1 MRTKTQTLQVVA
13 QDIDGISVSAT
24 DVSSPWAD
32 LVLGGA
38 LATTD
43 PYNGDAYVDFS
54 LKTNFCPLVNF
65 TTGATGSVAVAT
77 IIGLDQYGAPQTE
90 DVTMPGATANVS
102 SLKPFGR
109 IDQITIDGDYT
120 NLEVGVRDE
129 IDQFGK
135 WVVFDTYANPFEV
148 YLDLF
153 KETDGSTL
161 TIELTSDPDIWVAG
175 SNFDV
180 GVYNATTA
188 PFAAGILNSVDGPMS
203 GDGPFLAARLRHTA
217 GTVGKWRARF
227 VQSGG
232 GRGR

>member
-1 MRTKTQTLQVVA
+1 MRAKTQTLEVVA

-54 LKTNFCPLVNF
+54 LKTNLCPLITF
-65 TTGATGSVAVAT
+65 TLGTTGSVADAT

-90 DVTMPGATANVS
+90 VVTMPGA
-102 SLKPFGR
+102 SLSVDSTKPFSR
-109 IDQITIDGDYT
+109 INQITMDGDYT
-120 NLEVGVRDE
+120 NLEVGVKDGV
-129 IDQFGK
+129 DQFGK

-153 KETDGSTL
+153 MVTTGSTL
-161 TIELTSDPDIWVAG
+161 TIELTSDPNIWVAG

-180 GVYNATTA
+180 DTYDATTS
-188 PFAAGILNSVDGPMS
+188 PFAAGLTASADGKIS
-203 GDGPFLAARLRHTA
+203 ADGPFIAARLRHTA
-217 GTVGKWRARF
+217 GSAGTWRARF

-232 GRGR
+232 GFGR

>member
-1 MRTKTQTLQVVA
+1 MKAKTQTLSVVA
-13 QDIDGISVSAT
+13 QDVNGISASAT
-24 DVSSPWAD
+24 DISAPFAD

-43 PYNGDAYVDFS
+43 PYDGSAYVDFS
-54 LKTNFCPLVNF
+54 LKTNFTPLVNF

-109 IDQITIDGDYT
+109 IDQITIDGAYT

-148 YLDLF
+148 YLDLVE
-153 KETDGSTL
+153 ETDGSTL

-180 GVYNATTA
+180 DTYDASTS
-188 PFAAGILNSVDGPMS
+188 PFAAGVVASADGKIS
-203 GDGPFLAARLRHTA
+203 ADGPFIAARLRHTA
-217 GTVGKWRARF
+217 GTAGKWRARF

>member
-13 QDIDGISVSAT
+13 QDINGISVSAT

-102 SLKPFGR
+102 STKPFGR

-135 WVVFDTYANPFEV
+135 WIVFDTYANPFTV
-148 YLDLF
+148 YLDLV

-161 TIELTSDPDIWVAG
+161 TIELTSDPDIWVSG
-175 SNFDV
+175 SNFGV
-180 GVYNATTA
+180 GTYDASTS
-188 PFAAGILNSVDGPMS
+188 PFAAGITLDQDGELA
-203 GDGPFLAARLRHTA
+203 DGPFIAARLRHTA
-217 GTVGKWRARF
+217 GTAGKWRARF
-227 VQSGG
+227 TQSGG